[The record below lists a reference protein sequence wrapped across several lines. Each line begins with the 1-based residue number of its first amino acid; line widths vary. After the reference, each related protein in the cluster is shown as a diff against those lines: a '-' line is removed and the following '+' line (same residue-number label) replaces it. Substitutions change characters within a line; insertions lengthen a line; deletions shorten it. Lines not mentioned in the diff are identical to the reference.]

1 MRAVR
6 RIDHPGPIARERHA
20 AISCR
25 AEPVTLTLRA
35 GLSFGAAVAK
45 AFAEHGHKAG
55 YLRLS
60 DVAMERL
67 GFVMPAPA
75 PGDGHAAWY
84 SAAQN
89 WTGGAAIHEAG
100 VHLGQ
105 RDGAPFTHTHGRW
118 SGAGTGERVGHLLPD
133 ASVIARDTLARGWA
147 LTGAILVA
155 EPDPETQFTLFRAR
169 ARGPAP
175 ETANALLCTLRP
187 NQDISGA
194 LVALAS
200 AHFSGAVRAEGIGS
214 LIGTRFKNG
223 VAIDAYATE
232 VLLTEGR
239 IADGDGCLYALSVG
253 FDGHHA
259 SGRLVPGDNPVLVT
273 AEILLIAS

>member
-1 MRAVR
+1 VR

-35 GLSFGAAVAK
+35 GLSFGATVAQ

-84 SAAQN
+84 SAAQS
-89 WTGGAAIHEAG
+89 WTGGAVIHEAG

-105 RDGAPFTHTHGRW
+105 RDGAPFTHIHGRW
-118 SGAGTGERVGHLLPD
+118 SGVGTGERVGHLLPD
-133 ASVIARDTLARGWA
+133 ASVIARDTLAQGWA

-169 ARGPAP
+169 EWGPAP
-175 ETANALLCTLRP
+175 ETVNALLCTLRP

-200 AHFSGAVRAEGIGS
+200 AYFSGPVRAEGIGS
-214 LIGTRFKNG
+214 LIGTRFENG
-223 VAIDAYATE
+223 VGIDAYATE

-239 IADGDGCLYALSVG
+239 IADGDGCLYALAVG
-253 FDGHHA
+253 FDGRHA
-259 SGRLVPGDNPVLVT
+259 SGRLVSGDNPVLVT
-273 AEILLIAS
+273 AEILLIVS